1 MQEQSVGLNISLVL
15 SKNSLNNKPSGLIVT
30 DEGMESS
37 NGMSL
42 AEPKVLEVIIGIS
55 LVPQNTSRV
64 QSFKRVHIH
73 VYNFTYYLLPM
84 KLTLLPSK

>member
-1 MQEQSVGLNISLVL
+1 
-15 SKNSLNNKPSGLIVT
+15 
-30 DEGMESS
+30 MESS

-42 AEPKVLEVIIGIS
+42 AEPKVLEVIIGIP

-64 QSFKRVHIH
+64 QSLKRVHIH
-73 VYNFTYYLLPM
+73 VYNLTYYLLPM

>member
-1 MQEQSVGLNISLVL
+1 M
-15 SKNSLNNKPSGLIVT
+15 NNKPSGLIVT

-55 LVPQNTSRV
+55 LVPQKTSRV
-64 QSFKRVHIH
+64 QSLKGL
-73 VYNFTYYLLPM
+73 NSCM
-84 KLTLLPSK
+84 